1 MLRRKYLVLLIAF
14 PLDFWRASL
23 HCSSGRRARGP
34 SPLKS
39 EPPGLGGHVDNF
51 ADEKQARD
59 LADFHRFGQKLVSI
73 DSARGYFG
81 FLIAFGSHR
90 CDGPQMR
97 LQLGGGPP
105 RGRSW
110 EG

>member
-1 MLRRKYLVLLIAF
+1 MLSRKYLVLLIAF
-14 PLDFWRASL
+14 PLDLWRASL

-34 SPLKS
+34 RPLKI
-39 EPPGLGGHVDNF
+39 ETPELAGHVENF

-59 LADFHRFGQKLVSI
+59 LEAFHRFGRKFVSV

-90 CDGPQMR
+90 CDGPHMR
-97 LQLGGGPP
+97 LQLEIRQ
-105 RGRSW
+105 RGVRPCDR
-110 EG
+110 